1 MNARKFLESYGRAW
15 ETRDAE
21 LAASLFTDEATY
33 QEEAFAEPLVGRAA
47 IRAYWQNATST
58 QKEINFVAG
67 QPVVSGNLLIA
78 EWSCRYTHVSTGKR
92 RELRGVLLA
101 EFAGEK
107 VRAFREYWVRREL
120 P

>member
-1 MNARKFLESYGRAW
+1 KFLESYGKAW
-15 ETRDAE
+15 ETRDGE
-21 LAASLFTDEATY
+21 LAASLFTEDATY
-33 QEEAFAEPLVGRAA
+33 QEEPFGEALVGREA

-58 QKEINFVAG
+58 QREIEFFAG
-67 QPVVSGNLLIA
+67 EPVVSGTVVIA
-78 EWSCRYTHVSTGKR
+78 EWRCRYRHVASGKR

-107 VRAFREYWVRREL
+107 VRVFREYWVRREL